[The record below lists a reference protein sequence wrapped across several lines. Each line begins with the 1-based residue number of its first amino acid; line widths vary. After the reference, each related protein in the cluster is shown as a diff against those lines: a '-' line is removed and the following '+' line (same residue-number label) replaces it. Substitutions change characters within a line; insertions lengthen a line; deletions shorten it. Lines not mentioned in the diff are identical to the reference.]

1 MILVPVIL
9 FLLGLPS
16 EGVKISALGAAQ
28 TGIDYKAFILDFT
41 SIIYEALPFIVLGVV
56 IAGLLEEFVPQAAI
70 AKVVPKNHVL
80 AIAIGGLLG
89 LIFPMCECGIIV
101 VMKRLLRKGLPL
113 SVCVAY
119 MLAGPIINVVVM
131 TSTYVAFSGYNEPG
145 KTDVMGGTWYMVAWR
160 VGLGYLV
167 ACITAIVVDWQWR
180 VHGTKLLHPSV
191 TRGLREGAI
200 ENNDGPRPWSD
211 RLNNVTQTALHD
223 FVDILAFLVLG
234 AILAAGGKFAIRG
247 AGLETFLE
255 QTPAVA
261 ILTMMGIA
269 VLFCLCSEADAFV
282 AANFPLVWP
291 DGSKLAFLVLGPM
304 LDLKLL
310 LMYTRVFRGRL
321 IGTIVICLVVQ
332 VFAYTM
338 AANYFF
344 AKEHPRERP
353 PFLMSPAMQD
363 HLLSIGLGDDPL
375 MQLTHWGV
383 AYNPPPS
390 GKGKPVD
397 YKVLESASSRED
409 LRKRWKDEVIEVRGQ
424 FMPSS
429 ASNQLFTLARIKYNC
444 CASDARILEVQMVSR
459 EPIKGIDPEQWV
471 KVTGRVD
478 FRDNGRGGKMTVVII
493 SKATDIE
500 KCPPDAN
507 PYIQ

>member
-1 MILVPVIL
+1 M
-9 FLLGLPS
+9 
-16 EGVKISALGAAQ
+16 SALAK
-28 TGIDYKAFILDFT
+28 TGSIDYKQFILDFT

-56 IAGLLEEFVPQAAI
+56 IAGLLEEFVPQQAI
-70 AKVVPKNHVL
+70 AKVVPKNHVF

-89 LIFPMCECGIIV
+89 LVFPMCECGIIV

-145 KTDVMGGTWYMVAWR
+145 KTDVMGGTWYMLAWR

-167 ACITAIVVDWQWR
+167 ACVTALVVDWQWR
-180 VHGTKLLHPSV
+180 VHGTRLLHPSIA
-191 TRGLREGAI
+191 RGLRGGDAD
-200 ENNDGPRPWSD
+200 NNIGVRPWSE
-211 RLNNVTQTALHD
+211 RINNITQTALHD
-223 FVDILAFLVLG
+223 FIDILAFLVLG
-234 AILAAGGKFAIRG
+234 AILAAGGKFAIK
-247 AGLETFLE
+247 AADLETFLE

-321 IGTIVICLVVQ
+321 IATIVICLVVQ
-332 VFAYTM
+332 VFGYTM

-344 AKEHPRERP
+344 GKEHPRERP
-353 PFLMSPAMQD
+353 PFLMSPTMQD
-363 HLLSIGLGDDPL
+363 HLLGIGFGDDPL
-375 MQLTHWGV
+375 VQLTHWGV
-383 AYNPPPS
+383 AFNPPPS

-397 YKVLESASSRED
+397 YKMLEGASARDD
-409 LRKRWKDEVIEVRGQ
+409 LRKRWEGEIIEVRGQ

-429 ASNQLFTLARIKYNC
+429 ASNHLFSLARIKYNC

-471 KVTGRVD
+471 KVTGKVD

-493 SKATDIE
+493 SKASDIE

-507 PYIQ
+507 PYVQ